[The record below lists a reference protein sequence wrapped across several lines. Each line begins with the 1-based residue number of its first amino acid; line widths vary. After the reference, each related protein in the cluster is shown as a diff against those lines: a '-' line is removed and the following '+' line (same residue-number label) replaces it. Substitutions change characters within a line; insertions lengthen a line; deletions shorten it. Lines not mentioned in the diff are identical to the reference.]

1 MDTTTDTTTDAA
13 GTREATPEATQTT
26 LTTRITGVTV
36 YPDRA
41 QVTHAGQTQIAQ
53 PGEYTLRI
61 SDLPLSLQRESLR
74 ATGRGPAGTRILGVE
89 QATEMN
95 PTAPEETLRR
105 LRDEIERLEREA
117 AVLDERIRTI
127 EEEQQWLRTLG
138 EQTARSLA
146 WGMAR
151 GTAKPSDVGGFFSYA
166 SDESQRLATTR
177 LDVQKTRME
186 TQRELDAR
194 RREYAQLGG
203 ARRPDRI
210 AALVRIAVPAPGPVA
225 IELSYLIAGAGWHP
239 RYDARVDVSAP
250 RVSLTQQA
258 MVIQRTGEDWSQVAL
273 ALSTARPS
281 AAVRLPDDPPPWYLD
296 VYKPVP
302 VAPGTP
308 RMMASRAA
316 PMGAGAASDTFA
328 PMVEMKASAA
338 APAPPIMEE
347 AVFSTAEMDST
358 GAAQLFRVPGRIDVP
373 SDGSPHTLGIGEY
386 QLPARI
392 DYVSEPAIAEG
403 AHLRASATNTS
414 RRVLL
419 PGELHVFQTGAA
431 GDEYVGQTHLEL
443 TAQNAELPLYLGVND
458 NVTVKKELIE
468 RDTDKGSL
476 LQRGI
481 RRITFGH
488 RVTLANHTAT
498 AARVVLKD
506 RLPVPRNERIKLNV
520 LDIRPQP
527 TSRTKLE
534 QLTWELE
541 LAPDEERRVEWRY
554 VVEAPTDVEVIGLP

>member
-1 MDTTTDTTTDAA
+1 
-13 GTREATPEATQTT
+13 
-26 LTTRITGVTV
+26 
-36 YPDRA
+36 
-41 QVTHAGQTQIAQ
+41 
-53 PGEYTLRI
+53 
-61 SDLPLSLQRESLR
+61 
-74 ATGRGPAGTRILGVE
+74 
-89 QATEMN
+89 
-95 PTAPEETLRR
+95 
-105 LRDEIERLEREA
+105 
-117 AVLDERIRTI
+117 VLDERIRTI
-127 EEEQQWLRTLG
+127 EEQQQWLRSLG

-151 GTAKPSDVGGFFSYA
+151 GTAKPADVGSFFSYA
-166 SDESQRLATTR
+166 SDESQRLAATR
-177 LDVQKTRME
+177 LDVQKSRME

-210 AALVRIAVPAPGPVA
+210 VALVRVEVPVAGPVV
-225 IELSYLIAGAGWHP
+225 IELSYLIPGAEWHP
-239 RYDARVDVSAP
+239 RYDARVDVASG
-250 RVSLTQQA
+250 RVGLTQQA
-258 MVIQRTGEDWSQVAL
+258 IVTQRTGEDWSQVAL

-296 VYKPVP
+296 IYKPTP
-302 VAPGTP
+302 IMATAAP
-308 RMMASRAA
+308 RMMAARHAA
-316 PMGAGAASDTFA
+316 PMGGATSGDTFA
-328 PMVEMKASAA
+328 QMQALTAAASA
-338 APAPPIMEE
+338 PPVMEE
-347 AVFSTAEMDST
+347 AALATAEMEQS
-358 GAAQLFRVPGRIDVP
+358 GMAQLFRIPGSVDVP

-386 QLPARI
+386 PLPARI

-414 RRVLL
+414 GRVLL

-431 GDEYVGQTHLEL
+431 GDEYVGQTSLEL

-458 NVTVKKELIE
+458 NVKVKKELIE

-481 RRITFGH
+481 RRVTFGY
-488 RVTLANHTAT
+488 RVTLANHTSAS
-498 AARVVLKD
+498 ARVVLKD

-527 TSRTKLE
+527 NMRTKLE

-541 LAPDEERRVEWRY
+541 LAPDEERRFEWRY
-554 VVEAPTDVEVIGLP
+554 VVEAPTDAEVIGLP